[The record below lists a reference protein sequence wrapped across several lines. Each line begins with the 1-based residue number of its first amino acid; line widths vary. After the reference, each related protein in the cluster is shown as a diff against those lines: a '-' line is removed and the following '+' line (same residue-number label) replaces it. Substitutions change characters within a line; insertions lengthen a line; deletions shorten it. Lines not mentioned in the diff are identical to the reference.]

1 MEFRMWIF
9 CNFASAHAMKC
20 ACHRTKRRE
29 EDMKVDA
36 SIILRHVVVNDWI
49 RQGCCRVSK

>member
-36 SIILRHVVVNDWI
+36 SIILRHVVVNDRI